1 MKQINNLDNKIKIIE
16 QIIILNDD
24 EVFNKIEAI
33 LNDSIH
39 RPKPVKLTKEDI
51 LQRAQP
57 ANQDI
62 LEKDVFTQD
71 KVEKMTQKW

>member
-1 MKQINNLDNKIKIIE
+1 MKQINNQDNKLKIIE

-33 LNDSIH
+33 LNESIH
-39 RPKPVKLTKEDI
+39 RPKPAKLTKEEM
-51 LQRAQP
+51 LQRAQL

-62 LEKDVFTQD
+62 HEKDIFTQEL
-71 KVEKMTQKW
+71 VEKMTQKW